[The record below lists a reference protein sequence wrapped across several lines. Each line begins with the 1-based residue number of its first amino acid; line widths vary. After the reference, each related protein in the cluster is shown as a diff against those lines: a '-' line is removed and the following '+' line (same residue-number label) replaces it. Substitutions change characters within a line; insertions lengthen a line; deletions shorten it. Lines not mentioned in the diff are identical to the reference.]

1 MNIDFV
7 ARKVELTDNIRE
19 LASKKLAKIDK
30 YFNEILDVRVELT
43 QERHLYVVDLFI
55 HGKDFD
61 ARAAAQHK
69 DIRSAIQDAVEKLEI
84 QARKGKTRL
93 KGRKRQSEQA
103 RRTPDWGVE
112 VLEKESVASGHP
124 RIIESSSITI
134 KPMTI
139 EEAALQL
146 ESSPRDFIVFL
157 NATTDRVNVL
167 YRRRDNNLGLIT
179 PEL

>member
-1 MNIDFV
+1 MKIDFV
-7 ARKVELTDNIRE
+7 ARKVELTDQIRE

-30 YFNEILDVRVELT
+30 YFNKILDIRLELA
-43 QERHLYVVDLFI
+43 QERHLYVVDLFV

-61 ARAAAQHK
+61 ARATSQNK
-69 DIRSAIQDAVEKLEI
+69 DIRTAIQEAIEKLEI
-84 QARKGKTRL
+84 QARKAKTRL

-103 RRTPDWGVE
+103 RRAPDWAVE

-124 RIIESSSITI
+124 NIIKSSSITV
-134 KPMTI
+134 KPMAI

-146 ESSPRDFIVFL
+146 EGSSGDFIVFL
-157 NATTDRVNVL
+157 NATSDRVNVL
-167 YRRRDNNLGLIT
+167 YRRRDGNLGLIT